1 MSTQTIIP
9 ESRQDPLIVFY
20 NGLFSHFNQLAR
32 SKPKEAVEEI
42 EDYIATMAY
51 DLPVY
56 WHTYLSLSLTNAY
69 WDSGRYHEAI
79 FQARE
84 TSWVGSYLTPE
95 AIQQAPESTRDRIR
109 YIAKRAAEVVGE
121 IESSLEELSDSEKEE
136 MAAEA
141 AALAMSE
148 DSLSSTGETDDGWE
162 TVDEFSVEKEAG
174 KGSSND
180 EAVGQITLQSQ
191 RSKDSAAAGSAD

>member
-1 MSTQTIIP
+1 
-9 ESRQDPLIVFY
+9 
-20 NGLFSHFNQLAR
+20 
-32 SKPKEAVEEI
+32 
-42 EDYIATMAY
+42 
-51 DLPVY
+51 
-56 WHTYLSLSLTNAY
+56 LTNAY

-121 IESSLEELSDSEKEE
+121 IESSLEELSDSEREE

>member
-1 MSTQTIIP
+1 
-9 ESRQDPLIVFY
+9 
-20 NGLFSHFNQLAR
+20 
-32 SKPKEAVEEI
+32 
-42 EDYIATMAY
+42 
-51 DLPVY
+51 
-56 WHTYLSLSLTNAY
+56 
-69 WDSGRYHEAI
+69 
-79 FQARE
+79 
-84 TSWVGSYLTPE
+84 
-95 AIQQAPESTRDRIR
+95 
-109 YIAKRAAEVVGE
+109 
-121 IESSLEELSDSEKEE
+121 